1 MGPPH
6 QESHDDVRLSS
17 SSHPGSPAGEHL
29 LASVLDAVPT
39 PTFELD
45 RDGRVRRWNRAAAQL
60 LGWRVADVERMPLTG
75 MGPGWAALG
84 PGIAQARRGVATTG
98 QLEVAH
104 RDGRRLALEVR
115 LNPLIDDRGAAS
127 IIGTLTDHTERLA
140 METAIRRSQRMEALG
155 QFAGGI
161 AHDFGNVLSAIAGF
175 ADLLELELPEGAG
188 ARADVARIREVAD
201 RGRRITERLLDFA
214 HSRPSDP
221 STVDVAAAVRGLE
234 DLLEAGLPDGCEL
247 HLDLDDH
254 VPPVLLGSG
263 QLDQVLLNL
272 VSNAGDAMPDGG
284 RVTVRVAATDDG
296 AAVALEVSDQGVGI
310 PAPVLDHVFEPFF
323 TTKGGRG
330 GTGLG
335 LANVYAIVRGAGGHI
350 EARSRPDRG
359 STFAILLPAS
369 AAEEDAPPGPTSTGP
384 RLLVVEPERVSR
396 QVLHTALVG
405 AGYRVLAVAD
415 ADDVDLVGVTRTDP
429 VAVVVCPATAG
440 APADP
445 GLAEL
450 LHRIRRL
457 RPEVPLVELGERDAA
472 SPDPGVTTIPRPY
485 VVEEVRR
492 AVRRALLRADVDGA

>member
-6 QESHDDVRLSS
+6 GESHDDVRLSS
-17 SSHPGSPAGEHL
+17 PSHTGAPAREHR

-45 RDGRVRRWNRAAAQL
+45 GAGRVRRWNRAAAHL
-60 LGWRVADVERMPLTG
+60 LGWRAAEVEELPLTG
-75 MGPGWAALG
+75 MGDGWAALG
-84 PGIAQARRGVATTG
+84 PGIAQARRGVASTG
-98 QLEVAH
+98 QLDVVH

-161 AHDFGNVLSAIAGF
+161 AHDFGNIVSAIAGF
-175 ADLLELELPEGAG
+175 ADLLELELPEDAG
-188 ARADVARIREVAD
+188 ARADVARIREVAE
-201 RGRRITERLLDFA
+201 RGRRMTERLLDFA
-214 HSRPSDP
+214 HSRPSEP
-221 STVDVAAAVRGLE
+221 SVVDVAAAVRGLE
-234 DLLEAGLPDGCEL
+234 DLLEAGLPDGCDL

-254 VPPVLLGSG
+254 APPVLLGSG

-284 RVTVRVAATDDG
+284 RITVRVAGVDGG
-296 AAVALEVSDQGVGI
+296 AAVAIEVTDQGTGI

-323 TTKGGRG
+323 TTKGGQG

-350 EARSRPDRG
+350 EARSRPGRG
-359 STFAILLPAS
+359 STFAILLPACAPD
-369 AAEEDAPPGPTSTGP
+369 AAPSEPAPTAP
-384 RLLVVEPERVSR
+384 RLLVVEPEKVSR
-396 QVLHTALVG
+396 QVLRTALVG
-405 AGYRVLAVAD
+405 AGHRVLAVPD
-415 ADDVDLVGVTRTDP
+415 AGAVDLADVTRTDP

-472 SPDPGVTTIPRPY
+472 SSDPGVTTIPRPY
-485 VVEEVRR
+485 VVDEVRR